1 MRAKNRS
8 IQSLKEKQNMDCLF
22 VRDHTRSI
30 TLEKICLLLSAL
42 RTRIIFASVTGT
54 VLVRPRTNEKKTVHF
69 HFSEDILHASRTV

>member
-8 IQSLKEKQNMDCLF
+8 IQSLEEKQNMDCLF

-42 RTRIIFASVTGT
+42 RTRIIFASVIDHWCD
-54 VLVRPRTNEKKTVHF
+54 REQMKKKTVHF